1 MRHALVRLSTLL
13 IVGATL
19 NCTDAGTGPGVD
31 PGFQGSMATPATVR
45 FVDIE
50 GGCWRLDT
58 PRGHFEPIGLPA
70 EFRVDGLEVNVT
82 LRNAPDMGSI
92 CMIGPLARI
101 DAISA
106 R

>member
-1 MRHALVRLSTLL
+1 MRQALVRLSTVL
-13 IVGATL
+13 IVGSTL
-19 NCTDAGTGPGVD
+19 NCTDTTGPGVD
-31 PGFQGSMATPATVR
+31 PGFLGRLATPATVR
-45 FVDIE
+45 FIDVE

-70 EFRVDGLEVNVT
+70 EFRVDGLEVNVS
-82 LRNAPDMGSI
+82 LRSAPDMGSI
-92 CMIGPLARI
+92 CMIGPMARI